1 MPLDVL
7 IEEIYKKGEEQV
19 KKIKDEAGKEAEKI
33 IADAKEKAEEILKKA
48 KEDAEKEA
56 ERLKKQE
63 VSSVNLEMKRLLL
76 NKRKEVLEMVFGLVE
91 EKIKSMDPE
100 TRKKLLATLIKKN
113 ASPGMV
119 VYSNKD
125 DEEIVKEIINEV
137 GDLSYGGNIDCIGG
151 VILES
156 ADGEVRINLTYDE
169 MLQQLY
175 EQKMSEVSKILFG
188 E

>member
-1 MPLDVL
+1 MPLEVL
-7 IEEIYKKGEEQV
+7 IEEIYKKGDEQV
-19 KKIKDEAGKEAEKI
+19 QKIKDEAKKEAEKI
-33 IADAKEKAEEILKKA
+33 IAEDKEEAEEILKRA

-63 VSSVNLEMKRLLL
+63 ISSVNLEMKRLLL
-76 NKRKEVLEMVFGLVE
+76 NKRKEILEAVLELVE
-91 EKIKSMDPE
+91 EKVKSMDAE
-100 TRKKLLATLIKKN
+100 TKKKLLSSLIKKN
-113 ASPGMV
+113 ATAGMV

-125 DEEIVKEIINEV
+125 DEEIVKEILNEI

-156 ADGEVRINLTYDE
+156 PDGEVRINLTYDE
-169 MLQQLY
+169 MLKQLY
-175 EQKMSEVSKILFG
+175 EQKMSDISKILFG